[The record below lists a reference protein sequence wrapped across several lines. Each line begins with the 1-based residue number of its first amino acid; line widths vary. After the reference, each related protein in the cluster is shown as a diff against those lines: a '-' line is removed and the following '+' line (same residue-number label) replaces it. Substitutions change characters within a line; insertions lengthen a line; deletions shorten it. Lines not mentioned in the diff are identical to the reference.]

1 MKIISLTFLIL
12 FMSFYGNAQSSLF
25 RGVSLTIAH
34 LDEELGDFVW
44 GETEFMDFEIEMNKD
59 TLRIFHPYQTTQII
73 TDEYHIIDDETEGWK
88 SIDDRGNNCF
98 VFLIDL
104 EDATWLKLEY
114 FDRAYIIELQ
124 LYDEDSERIPSL
136 SF

>member
-1 MKIISLTFLIL
+1 MKTISLTFLIL
-12 FMSFYGNAQSSLF
+12 FISFDGNAQSSLF

-34 LDEELGDFVW
+34 LDEELDDFLW
-44 GETEFMDFEIEMNKD
+44 GETEFMDFEVEMNKD

-73 TDEYHIIDDETEGWK
+73 TSEYHIIDDETEAWK

-114 FDRAYIIELQ
+114 FDRAYIIEIQ
-124 LYDEDSERIPSL
+124 LYE
-136 SF
+136 